1 VRTLIEAGVDVDHIN
16 RLGWTALIE
25 AVILS
30 DGGPAHVQIVKLLK
44 DAGADLSIKDND
56 GVTALQH
63 AKKRGYTEIVAVLEK

>member
-1 VRTLIEAGVDVDHIN
+1 
-16 RLGWTALIE
+16 
-25 AVILS
+25 
-30 DGGPAHVQIVKLLK
+30 VKLLK

>member
-1 VRTLIEAGVDVDHIN
+1 
-16 RLGWTALIE
+16 
-25 AVILS
+25 VILS